1 MINVIGVRRLIVLAV
16 LLIVNGTLAAAMY
29 LYVNSELDRSGRDLK
44 KLRQQVSTVQ
54 SDIDRMQIEFE
65 QLGKQQN
72 QFDALK
78 EGGFFSVQTRS
89 IAKEKFKKIQQ
100 DARVISAVA
109 NVKSGHLEDNAE
121 AAKAKHKMLVSPI
134 EIEIKAFDDGD
145 IYKYLHL
152 VETEFP
158 GHVSVETINIRR
170 ISDVNAPVLRAIA
183 TGANPE
189 LVQANVVMMW
199 RTIIP
204 EDQALGGGK

>member
-1 MINVIGVRRLIVLAV
+1 MINIIGIRRLLILAV
-16 LLIVNGTLAAAMY
+16 LLIVNGAIGAAMY
-29 LYVNSELDRSGRDLK
+29 LYVTPELESSGRDLK

-78 EGGFFSVQTRS
+78 EKGFFSLQTRS
-89 IAKEKFKKIQQ
+89 IAKEKFKQIQT
-100 DARVISAVA
+100 DSRVISAVA
-109 NVKSGHLEDNAE
+109 NVKSGYLEDNAE

-145 IYKYLHL
+145 IYKYLDL
-152 VETEFP
+152 VEKVFP

-189 LVQANVVMMW
+189 LVQANAVMMW